1 MIIGSRIFGG
11 IAPRFPERKL
21 KAPYA
26 AVAENIKMERGQLR
40 SYGGPVD
47 AFAGQVLTA
56 NAETIIP
63 YAKVSGAEVLLSWAA
78 DVDYVIRPIPNDSL
92 NRVYWTGDET
102 PLADGR
108 PRMADELAV
117 TGGQTV
123 GPYPK
128 TSYRL
133 GVPAPQQQMLLERIQ
148 GPDVPADPEAEGWT
162 PYYRSYTYTFVDK
175 YKQESGPFAMADGT
189 ALERI
194 VLYEGDSIRV
204 YDMQGAPL
212 AGDEVNFADG
222 LIRVYQTDVYG
233 NFRLAAELPA
243 GTTEITFEHME
254 VNGAVARTLFTE
266 PADDRMIGLAMSSF
280 DFMYGFFDN
289 TLCMSDVQLFH
300 SWPSLYQ
307 RTTPTKIM
315 GVVPVARGGLVICE
329 GGVYLAFG
337 SDPSNINV
345 VPIDET
351 KGCVSKQSIVN
362 MGGYA
367 MYASSGGLVVCDGS
381 TAQVITSDVILDLDW
396 PLYSPET
403 MKAFRHKERYM
414 IFNDSY
420 GFALLPT
427 AAEDKLTNFTFKF
440 DGGFTYAKDS
450 NWYYNDGGSIKR
462 FDSDSANPLRYKW
475 ESSLNILDS
484 PTTVSCVKLDVDG
497 VTDLNVNVLMDDEP
511 LFGVNGL
518 DIPASTDKIIQFRLP
533 SFPQAMEVKYTIEGT
548 TPLNS
553 FYLCNSF
560 AELKQGSE

>member
-1 MIIGSRIFGG
+1 MIIGSRVFGG

-26 AVAENIKMERGQLR
+26 TLAENIKMERGQLR
-40 SYGGPVD
+40 SFGGATP
-47 AFAGQVLTA
+47 AFVGQALVA
-56 NAETIIP
+56 SAETIVP
-63 YAKVSGAEVLLSWAA
+63 YTKVSGDEILLSWAD
-78 DVDYVIRPIPNDSL
+78 DVDYVVRPIPNDSL
-92 NRVYWTGDET
+92 NRVYWTGDNS
-102 PLADGR
+102 PNPAGR
-108 PRMADELAV
+108 PRMADELSI
-117 TGGQTV
+117 TGGATT

-133 GVPAPQQQMLLERIQ
+133 GVPAPQQQMLLERIK
-148 GPDVPADPEAEGWT
+148 GADVPDDPEAAGMT

-175 YKQESGPFAMADGT
+175 FKQESGPFAMADGS

-194 VLYEGDSIRV
+194 VLYEGDTIRV
-204 YDMQGAPL
+204 YDMQGSPL
-212 AGDEVNFADG
+212 QEDEVNFDGG

-243 GTTEITFEHME
+243 GTTEITLDHME
-254 VNGAVARTLFTE
+254 VNGAVARTLQTE
-266 PADDRMIGLAMSSF
+266 PADDRMQGIAMSSF
-280 DFMYGFFDN
+280 NFMYGFFDN
-289 TLCMSDVQLFH
+289 TLCMSDVLLFH

-337 SDPSNINV
+337 SDPSNVNI

-381 TAQVITSDVILDLDW
+381 AVSVVTSDVILDLDW
-396 PLYSPET
+396 PTYSPET
-403 MKAFRHKERYM
+403 MKAFRHKERYI

-427 AAEDKLTNFTFKF
+427 AAEDKLTNFTYKF
-440 DGGFTYAKDS
+440 DGGFTYVKDS
-450 NWYYNDGGSIKR
+450 NWYYNDNGSIKK
-462 FDSDSANPLRYKW
+462 FDSDPSNPLRYKW
-475 ESSLNILDS
+475 ESALNILAS
-484 PTTVSCVKLDVDG
+484 PTTVSCVKMDVDG
-497 VTDLNVNVLMDDEP
+497 VTDLTVNVFMDGEP
-511 LFGVNGL
+511 LLSANGL
-518 DIPASTDKIIQFRLP
+518 TVPPSTDKIVQFRLP
-533 SFPQAMEVKYTIEGT
+533 PYNQAMEVRYTIEGT
-548 TPLNS
+548 APLNS
-553 FYLCNSF
+553 FYLSNSF